1 MSDYNR
7 DDQLRDIL
15 AQLTRGDTEPE
26 PAAQTPAQ
34 TQANKKAQAD
44 ADARDR
50 EDNLRAGYF
59 LKNAGV
65 SDADTRAAALR
76 QINAALKTL

>member
-1 MSDYNR
+1 M
-7 DDQLRDIL
+7 
-15 AQLTRGDTEPE
+15 EPE

-34 TQANKKAQAD
+34 TPANKKAQAD
-44 ADARDR
+44 ADAKDR
-50 EDNLRAGYF
+50 EDDLRARLF
-59 LKNAGV
+59 LKNPGI